1 MVKKIINNKLLLS
14 FVLSLILGSLII
26 IPNIIAGRGIYYL
39 VNDFNFQQIPF
50 NIISNYSIKNGE
62 FYTWFND
69 FGSNFISTYSFY
81 NLFSPFN
88 IIGYLFP
95 NSFFPYL
102 IGPIF
107 ILKYGVTGLFSYLF
121 LKRYVKNKNYAVL
134 GSLLYTFSGFQFVN
148 ILFYHFHDVVCFFPL
163 LLYTFDNLVLE
174 NKKGRFL
181 FVVALCALTNWFF
194 FIEEVIFLVIY
205 YIVKIIV
212 GEFKFSINNFISI
225 VLEGVLGTFIT
236 MFMLFPT
243 FLFTLTNSRL
253 QSSWTFIQAIKFSSI
268 WYLELI
274 RSFIIP
280 TQTMTLES
288 RSMLL
293 SSNYSSLDLYL
304 PLVGIIFVLSYMF
317 NNRKKSST
325 IIMIISIILMF
336 IPILNSIFVFF
347 NSTFNYYRWVF
358 MLILIMCLMTIKS
371 IEDKNSIK
379 LSSILTIII
388 NILFTLVLLVKHSS
402 LIHHTLYTVIIII
415 VSFINIFITMY
426 INNKMGKARLKY
438 FFIFTCI
445 YIVLYGNFMVFQYKY
460 SYSWSYDKYSEFVT
474 YNDKFKS
481 IRNSRSNSSSSC
493 VANLSN
499 TQRIHN
505 IRSFNSNVSGGVF
518 EFLESIDSPRE
529 MYTTIDVSDKTLNNF
544 LGVKYIISCSDED
557 LGEYGYNKIDEFN
570 NYRIYVNYEYR
581 EFGSSFNNY
590 ISTSKFNKLD
600 RDNKIRTLND
610 SIVLNKEQIK
620 KYGKLYPNNVTY
632 KKNKFKFLKN
642 GFSSVIDSTGETI
655 ALYQIP
661 YDSGWSATVNGK
673 NVKVENVDNGFMGI
687 KINEGTNK
695 IVFKYYT
702 PGLKVGL
709 IISIISLISSGG
721 YILYLKRK

>member
-1 MVKKIINNKLLLS
+1 MKKIINNKILLS
-14 FVLSLILGSLII
+14 FVLSFVLGCLIV
-26 IPNIIAGRGIYYL
+26 IPNIIAGKGIYYL

-50 NIISNYSIKNGE
+50 NIISNYSIKNGTL
-62 FYTWFND
+62 YTWFND

-95 NSFFPYL
+95 SSVFPYL

-107 ILKYGVTGLFSYLF
+107 ILKYGCTGLFSYLY
-121 LKRYVKNKNYAVL
+121 LKRYVKNKDYAIL
-134 GSLLYTFSGFQFVN
+134 GSLLYTFCGFQFVN

-181 FVVALCALTNWFF
+181 FVVALCSLTNWFF

-212 GEFKFSINNFISI
+212 GEFKFSLSNFITI
-225 VLEGVLGTFIT
+225 IIEGMLGTFIT

-243 FLFTLTNSRL
+243 FLFTITNSRL
-253 QSSWTFIQAIKFSSI
+253 KSSWTFIQAIKFSSV

-304 PLVGIIFVLSYMF
+304 PLVGIIFVLSYIF
-317 NNRKKSST
+317 NNKKKSST

-379 LSSILTIII
+379 LSSILTIGV
-388 NILFTLVLLVKHSS
+388 NILFTLVLIIKHST
-402 LIHHTLYTVIIII
+402 LIHHTLYSVIIII

-426 INNKMGKARLKY
+426 INNKKKDRLKY
-438 FFIFTCI
+438 FFIFTSV
-445 YIVLYGNFMVFQYKY
+445 YIILYGNFMVFQYKY
-460 SYSWSYDKYSEFVT
+460 SYTWSNNQYREFVK
-474 YNDKFKS
+474 YNEKFKS
-481 IRNSRSNSSSSC
+481 IGDSRSNSSSSC

-529 MYTTIDVSDKTLNNF
+529 MYTTIDVSDKSLNNF
-544 LGVKYIISCSDED
+544 LGVKYIISCDEQD
-557 LGEYGYNKIDEFN
+557 MGEYGYNLEDEFG
-570 NYRIYVNYEYR
+570 NYKIYINYEYR
-581 EFGSSFNNY
+581 EFGSSFDNY
-590 ISTSKFNKLD
+590 ISKTKFNKLD
-600 RDNKIRTLND
+600 RDSKIRTLNE

-632 KKNKFKFLKN
+632 KNNKFKFLNN

-673 NVKVENVDNGFMGI
+673 EVKIENIDNGFMGI

-695 IVFKYYT
+695 IVFKYHT

-709 IISIISLISSGG
+709 IISIISLISSGI
-721 YILYLKRK
+721 YIIYLKRK

>member
-1 MVKKIINNKLLLS
+1 MKKIFNNKILLS
-14 FVLSLILGSLII
+14 FLFSLILGCLIVV
-26 IPNIIAGRGIYYL
+26 PNIIAGGGIYYL

-50 NIISNYSIKNGE
+50 NIINNYSIKHIE
-62 FYTWFND
+62 LYTWFND
-69 FGSNFISTYSFY
+69 FGSNVISTYSFY

-95 NSFFPYL
+95 SRFLPYL

-107 ILKYGVTGLFSYLF
+107 ILKYGVTGLFSYLY
-121 LKRYVKNKNYAVL
+121 LKRYVKNKDYAVL

-163 LLYTFDNLVLE
+163 LLYTFDSLVLE
-174 NKKGRFL
+174 NKRGRFL

-194 FIEEVIFLVIY
+194 FIEEVIFLFIY

-212 GEFKFSINNFISI
+212 KEFKFSISNFISI
-225 VLEGVLGTFIT
+225 LLEGILGSFIT

-243 FLFTLTNSRL
+243 FLFTIGNSRL

-274 RSFIIP
+274 RSFITP

-304 PLVGIIFVLSYMF
+304 PLVGIVFVLSYMF

-336 IPILNSIFVFF
+336 IPILNSIFVLF

-371 IEDKNSIK
+371 IEDKHSIK
-379 LSSILTIII
+379 LSSILNIGI
-388 NILFTLVLLVKHSS
+388 NILFTLVIFVKHNS
-402 LIHHTLYTVIIII
+402 LIHNTLYTVIIII
-415 VSFINIFITMY
+415 ISFINVFITMY
-426 INNKMGKARLKY
+426 INNKKGKARLKY
-438 FFIFTCI
+438 FFIFASI

-460 SYSWSYDKYSEFVT
+460 LYTWSSDKYKEYVT

-481 IRNSRSNSSSSC
+481 ISDSRSNSSSSC
-493 VANLSN
+493 VANISN
-499 TQRIHN
+499 VQRIHN

-529 MYTTIDVSDKTLNNF
+529 MYTTIDVSDKSLNNF
-544 LGVKYIISCSDED
+544 LGVKYVISCGNED
-557 LGEYGYNKIDEFN
+557 LEEYGYNKIDEFD
-570 NYRIYVNYEYR
+570 NYRIYINNEYK

-590 ISTSKFNKLD
+590 ISTNKFKKLD
-600 RDNKIRTLND
+600 RDSKIRVLNE
-610 SIVLNKEQIK
+610 SIVLNKKQIK

-632 KKNKFKFLKN
+632 KKNKFKFQKN
-642 GFSSVIDSTGETI
+642 GFSSIIDSTGETI

-673 NVKVENVDNGFMGI
+673 KVTVENIDNGFMGI

-695 IVFKYYT
+695 IVFKYET
-702 PGLKVGL
+702 PGLKLGL
-709 IISIISLISSGG
+709 IISIISSISSGI
-721 YILYLKRK
+721 YVLYLKRK